1 MKTIVASDFD
11 GTLTT
16 KDTLLEFIRFA
27 KGDVRCLLGFI
38 LHLPWLILMKLKLYP
53 NWKSKQRVFS
63 FFFKGMTLEEFE
75 RLGREF
81 ADKVDTFRRD
91 NIINKVEQ
99 LRSDGAVVY
108 VVSASIEEWVR
119 PWCERQGY
127 KVLGTKIET
136 DEHGI
141 ITGRFSS
148 KNCYGSEKVR
158 RLMEVEPDR
167 KNYKLYAF
175 GDSSGDDALLALA
188 DVGEKIK

>member
-27 KGDVRCLLGFI
+27 KGDVRCLFGFI
-38 LHLPWLILMKLKLYP
+38 LHLPWLILMKLRLYP

-63 FFFKGMTLEEFE
+63 YFFKGMTLEEFE

-81 ADKVDTFRRD
+81 ADKVDSFRRD

-127 KVLGTKIET
+127 KVLGTQIET
-136 DEHGI
+136 KDGI

-148 KNCYGSEKVR
+148 RNCYGSEKVR
-158 RLMEVEPDR
+158 RLLEVEPDR